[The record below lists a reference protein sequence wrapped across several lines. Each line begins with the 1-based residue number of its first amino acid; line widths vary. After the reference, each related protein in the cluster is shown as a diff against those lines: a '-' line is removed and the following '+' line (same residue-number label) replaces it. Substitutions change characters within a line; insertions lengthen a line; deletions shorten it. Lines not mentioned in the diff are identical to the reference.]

1 MSSTNTENIEQA
13 KDQLKQIIE
22 TQIELGILIHD
33 FEATVEGKEGL
44 LERVNELTKQ
54 FEQLNHTGY
63 NLKDN
68 KVPLDIVEY
77 IENGRNPDV
86 YTREF
91 VELLA
96 KQNQYVNGKMKGMNE
111 FRDILSEQLKEAYPD
126 LENAINDI
134 NNRTTY

>member
-1 MSSTNTENIEQA
+1 MSDEVKE
-13 KDQLKQIIE
+13 QLKQIIE

-44 LERVNELTKQ
+44 LERINVLTNQ
-54 FEQLNHTGY
+54 FQQLNQSAY
-63 NLKDN
+63 NLQN
-68 KVPLDIVEY
+68 KSVPLDIIEY

-96 KQNQYVNGKMKGMNE
+96 KQNQYVNGKMHAMNH
-111 FRDILSEQLKEAYPD
+111 FRNILSSQIKDAYPD
-126 LENAINDI
+126 LESSINDI
-134 NNRTTY
+134 NQRTSFSP